1 MSLIHF
7 TNPTD
12 IPAYRDSGLTV
23 QPALITLRT
32 ADMLDTYDRYLERHR
47 RYYSAIPKKWP
58 RYKEAERIAQLR
70 EELAQA
76 QLEGRSITLDAD
88 DHIWSMSIEWM
99 LGLRFVSAQC
109 PACDRTYGPEECE
122 VQGWDAGEGLAA
134 CGGRSV
140 LCPGGHVLYSIT
152 EWNS

>member
-1 MSLIHF
+1 MSLLHF

-23 QPALITLRT
+23 QPARITLRT
-32 ADMLDTYDRYLERHR
+32 SDMLDTVERYLERHR

-58 RYKEAERIAQLR
+58 RYKEAERIAELR
-70 EELAQA
+70 ERLAHA
-76 QLEGRSITLDAD
+76 LLEGRSITLGVS
-88 DHIWSMSIEWM
+88 DHIWSFSAEWM
-99 LGLRFVSAQC
+99 LGLRFVCAHC
-109 PACDRTYGPEECE
+109 PACDRTYGPEECD
-122 VQGWDAGEGLAA
+122 VQGWGAGESLAA

-140 LCPGGHVLYSIT
+140 YCPVGHVLYSIT